1 MAEYIFR
8 RGKVNAVFGAR
19 GVGKT
24 WVATGAAAQFLRE
37 GEEIAWFC
45 FDCPAGADSAA
56 CCLAQ
61 LYERLGLFG
70 VGDRIN
76 RFHHYPTPPA
86 DWRKSNRYPVSSTGL
101 VVFDGMREEHDHEA
115 YIQPFHTSVPTATVV
130 ITEADESRKPP
141 HPLTQRVPLLYHLND
156 GTDTEGE
163 DDGGEMTRL
172 SLDEMFSPGRNSPTD
187 HTFRI
192 V

>member
-8 RGKVNAVFGAR
+8 RGKVNAVFGDR

-37 GEEIAWFC
+37 GQDVTWFC
-45 FDCPAGADSAA
+45 FDCPPGNDSAA
-56 CCLAQ
+56 RCMAQ
-61 LYERLGLFG
+61 QYERLGMLG
-70 VGDRIN
+70 VGDRIS
-76 RFHHYPTPPA
+76 RFRHYPNPPA
-86 DWRKSNRYPVSSTGL
+86 DWWPLRPYETSPTGL
-101 VVFDGMREEHDHEA
+101 VVFDGMREDHDHEA
-115 YIQPFHTSVPTATVV
+115 YIQPFHTSAPTATVL
-130 ITEADESRKPP
+130 ITEADERGGSSV
-141 HPLTQRVPLLYHLND
+141 PLKVPLLCHLND

-172 SLDEMFSPGRNSPTD
+172 SLDEMFSPGYNSPTD
-187 HTFRI
+187 HTYRI